1 MPPKRKRVQTP
12 RGSTRGS
19 TTLEVNSQ
27 TESTQMATEVDNQQ
41 KRRFETPPIFD
52 PEKITYDEWKTALSD
67 WCYLT
72 GTPKTDQG
80 TAVRMHLLGTARQA
94 AQHVNQ
100 QDIRS
105 IHGVEKLLEELDRV
119 FIPDTMVREFT
130 LLHKLFRTVRPSDK
144 SVSEFLNEFS
154 DQYLKVRQAGETIP
168 DKILSYLLLSV
179 CDMGVAKM
187 QLIMS
192 SLKGSVAFED
202 MKHQIKLI
210 SSVDVLAKTTQQ
222 NEMVSSESETYINKN
237 DNDEKAEPNTLFS
250 NRQYGSPRGYSRGRS
265 NSNRRNFRPRNRS
278 ASSGRN
284 PNGRHGL
291 PMKCLRCESVYHFIR
306 NCPESGNYRNSENNG
321 YRRPNEG
328 GQRRNDMNRGRDNF
342 PRDHEVNYS
351 YLFVGCA
358 SSERDR
364 LQQLINDTLGYA
376 VLDSGCANSVTGEYW
391 FKEYEKRLSKEDQEA
406 IRIAPSDEYFPFGDG
421 KKVKSMRKVTFPCWF
436 GGERGLLTVDVVD
449 CNIPLLMS
457 RKAMSRAKMRI
468 DFGNDSAFVNRRNI
482 RLKITRSGHYAIPI
496 SL

>member
-1 MPPKRKRVQTP
+1 
-12 RGSTRGS
+12 
-19 TTLEVNSQ
+19 
-27 TESTQMATEVDNQQ
+27 
-41 KRRFETPPIFD
+41 
-52 PEKITYDEWKTALSD
+52 
-67 WCYLT
+67 
-72 GTPKTDQG
+72 
-80 TAVRMHLLGTARQA
+80 
-94 AQHVNQ
+94 
-100 QDIRS
+100 
-105 IHGVEKLLEELDRV
+105 
-119 FIPDTMVREFT
+119 
-130 LLHKLFRTVRPSDK
+130 
-144 SVSEFLNEFS
+144 
-154 DQYLKVRQAGETIP
+154 
-168 DKILSYLLLSV
+168 
-179 CDMGVAKM
+179 
-187 QLIMS
+187 
-192 SLKGSVAFED
+192 
-202 MKHQIKLI
+202 
-210 SSVDVLAKTTQQ
+210 
-222 NEMVSSESETYINKN
+222 
-237 DNDEKAEPNTLFS
+237 
-250 NRQYGSPRGYSRGRS
+250 
-265 NSNRRNFRPRNRS
+265 
-278 ASSGRN
+278 
-284 PNGRHGL
+284 
-291 PMKCLRCESVYHFIR
+291 MKCLRCESVYHFIR

-406 IRIAPSDEYFPFGDG
+406 IRIAPSDEYFTFGDG

>member
-1 MPPKRKRVQTP
+1 MPPKRKRVRTP

-27 TESTQMATEVDNQQ
+27 TESSQMATEVDNQQ

-130 LLHKLFRTVRPSDK
+130 LIHKLFRTVRPSDK

-222 NEMVSSESETYINKN
+222 NEMFSSESETYINKTDREGATSDTFYN
-237 DNDEKAEPNTLFS
+237 RDTR
-250 NRQYGSPRGYSRGRS
+250 RQYSPTSRDRYDGGRSYERGHRPERYERRGPYERGTRSDRDARGDSGVRDQRKNPRGNDGQPRKCMVC
-265 NSNRRNFRPRNRS
+265 NS
-278 ASSGRN
+278 
-284 PNGRHGL
+284 
-291 PMKCLRCESVYHFIR
+291 EYHYVKD
-306 NCPESGNYRNSENNG
+306 CPEVKKSREDYEKKN
-321 YRRPNEG
+321 
-328 GQRRNDMNRGRDNF
+328 RDNKLHEK
-342 PRDHEVNYS
+342 DHEVN
-351 YLFVGCA
+351 
-358 SSERDR
+358 
-364 LQQLINDTLGYA
+364 
-376 VLDSGCANSVTGEYW
+376 
-391 FKEYEKRLSKEDQEA
+391 LS
-406 IRIAPSDEYFPFGDG
+406 
-421 KKVKSMRKVTFPCWF
+421 W
-436 GGERGLLTVDVVD
+436 
-449 CNIPLLMS
+449 
-457 RKAMSRAKMRI
+457 
-468 DFGNDSAFVNRRNI
+468 
-482 RLKITRSGHYAIPI
+482 
-496 SL
+496 